1 MGAGWRIG
9 AHRVDVPVTWHGV
22 PVGESAPAEWID
34 AIVTEVGASDEDA
47 EALRHNL
54 ELVRTRLRAG
64 VPLLNAAVWI
74 PEPRT
79 AAIAGVMRLHLL
91 VGATDDAAYTL
102 EKREAELA
110 APEPAT
116 EVARREQE
124 RTDLPIG
131 PALVTRDLL
140 TFTDGGGAQERI
152 EVAVVPEGCVEGLAL
167 EVLSQHLFLEDELL
181 ADVLAMAD
189 RIQVAQ
195 AR

>member
-1 MGAGWRIG
+1 MRAGWQVG
-9 AHRVDVPVTWHGV
+9 EHRLDVPTTWHGV
-22 PVGESAPAEWID
+22 PVGADAAPGWAD
-34 AIVTEVGASDEDA
+34 AVVDEIGATGEDA
-47 EALRHNL
+47 DALRHNL
-54 ELVRTRLRAG
+54 ELVRERLRAG

-79 AAIAGVMRLHLL
+79 AAVAGVMRLHLL
-91 VGATDDAAYTL
+91 VPAAPGEAYSL
-102 EKREAELA
+102 EQRQAELA
-110 APEPAT
+110 EPEPHT

-140 TFTDGGGAQERI
+140 TFSDGAGAQERI
-152 EVAVVPEGCVEGLAL
+152 EVAVVPQGCVEGLAL

-181 ADVLAMAD
+181 GDVLAMAD
-189 RIQVAQ
+189 RLQVAR